1 MNLKKNLKK
10 LFALTLSIL
19 TFATTV
25 ATVSAETSP
34 QTFNATYYY
43 NGNVPI
49 ASGAQG
55 SYNVLKTTGGKYV
68 YCTEY
73 TDYPP
78 VQAVTYTRGNVV
90 TDNSMN
96 YILSKAYNAKNDN
109 ENFIYKSALWIYLID
124 SGVSQGSLQYQLQD
138 LKNKVNASNSA
149 AATEIKNL
157 VAEAKKAG
165 ANDTSAPTIKID
177 TNNVK
182 FTLNSTKDYYE
193 SSAITITSSVSAY
206 DVKLDNAPE
215 GTTIS
220 KDGNKVYIK
229 VPANKV
235 TTEGVEVSLKAN
247 NSKDVYTSYI
257 YTPNNAIYQN
267 LAMPFKD
274 TKTASA
280 TGTLKVVKEIE
291 NGGASISK
299 QDITNKKELPGATL
313 VVKDYDGNVIEQWV
327 STNEPH
333 IIKDLKPGIYT
344 LTETIAPEGYILSS
358 ETITFTV
365 KEDGSITKVVMYN
378 TPNSKEVP
386 VENTASFKTITS
398 SLLGTII
405 IIAGGYII
413 FKNSKKKELTK

>member
-1 MNLKKNLKK
+1 
-10 LFALTLSIL
+10 
-19 TFATTV
+19 
-25 ATVSAETSP
+25 
-34 QTFNATYYY
+34 
-43 NGNVPI
+43 
-49 ASGAQG
+49 
-55 SYNVLKTTGGKYV
+55 
-68 YCTEY
+68 
-73 TDYPP
+73 
-78 VQAVTYTRGNVV
+78 
-90 TDNSMN
+90 
-96 YILSKAYNAKNDN
+96 
-109 ENFIYKSALWIYLID
+109 
-124 SGVSQGSLQYQLQD
+124 
-138 LKNKVNASNSA
+138 
-149 AATEIKNL
+149 
-157 VAEAKKAG
+157 
-165 ANDTSAPTIKID
+165 
-177 TNNVK
+177 
-182 FTLNSTKDYYE
+182 
-193 SSAITITSSVSAY
+193 
-206 DVKLDNAPE
+206 
-215 GTTIS
+215 
-220 KDGNKVYIK
+220 
-229 VPANKV
+229 
-235 TTEGVEVSLKAN
+235 
-247 NSKDVYTSYI
+247 
-257 YTPNNAIYQN
+257 
-267 LAMPFKD
+267 MPFKD
-274 TKTASA
+274 TKTSSA